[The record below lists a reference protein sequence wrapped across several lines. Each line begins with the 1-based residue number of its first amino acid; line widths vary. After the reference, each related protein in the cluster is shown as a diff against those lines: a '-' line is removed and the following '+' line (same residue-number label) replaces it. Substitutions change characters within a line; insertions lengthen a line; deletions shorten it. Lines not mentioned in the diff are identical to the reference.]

1 MYGLHPNAEIGFLT
15 VTSERLFR
23 TVLEMQPKES
33 DAGGGAGVSREEK
46 ASAASASAQRTRR
59 CKGHKGG
66 ARGGQGHP
74 RSLQRRRAELQ
85 GQHSHR
91 LHAASLAPGSGQ
103 LSAHKLDAP
112 PRFYLSVFAL
122 GLCDHIREHTVQ
134 LQEAA
139 VVREVTRIG
148 RDVPKAKRGSHAA
161 SSTA

>member
-1 MYGLHPNAEIGFLT
+1 MLEEVPVSPERKRQVQLLLLHSEHGAAEATRGVPGEGRAIPAPC
-15 VTSERLFR
+15 S
-23 TVLEMQPKES
+23 
-33 DAGGGAGVSREEK
+33 AGEQSCK
-46 ASAASASAQRTRR
+46 ASTATGCTLPAW
-59 CKGHKGG
+59 H
-66 ARGGQGHP
+66 RG
-74 RSLQRRRAELQ
+74 S
-85 GQHSHR
+85 S
-91 LHAASLAPGSGQ
+91 Q

>member
-1 MYGLHPNAEIGFLT
+1 MLEEVLVSPERKRQVQLLLLHSEHGAAEATRGVPGEGRARPGT
-15 VTSERLFR
+15 TPQG
-23 TVLEMQPKES
+23 MQGE
-33 DAGGGAGVSREEK
+33 
-46 ASAASASAQRTRR
+46 
-59 CKGHKGG
+59 
-66 ARGGQGHP
+66 GHP

-112 PRFYLSVFAL
+112 PRRFYLSVFAL

-148 RDVPKAKRGSHAA
+148 RAVPKAKRGSHAA